1 MNLTESLPLG
11 TEAPPPHWEE
21 HRASHDMLFRTK
33 PLLQVFA
40 SFSKEV
46 EELDL
51 SLVSWE
57 RLPGTHL
64 KWLYSCCL
72 QSRTC
77 QQKLWRESAC
87 LDSILVMILDAHAV
101 GMTRT
106 GPWLPGHSVQCS
118 RASLLPQVAADL
130 IVCMYSLW
138 KSAKLG
144 VIKDILWASLA
155 LVGAVNLP

>member
-1 MNLTESLPLG
+1 MWVQKRSDLVLIPLVGLMNLTESLPLG

-33 PLLQVFA
+33 PLHQVFA

-64 KWLYSCCL
+64 K
-72 QSRTC
+72 
-77 QQKLWRESAC
+77 
-87 LDSILVMILDAHAV
+87 
-101 GMTRT
+101 
-106 GPWLPGHSVQCS
+106 
-118 RASLLPQVAADL
+118 
-130 IVCMYSLW
+130 
-138 KSAKLG
+138 
-144 VIKDILWASLA
+144 
-155 LVGAVNLP
+155 